1 MTMTSHHLRAR
12 TLPLTLMLLI
22 AASGCVRHPEGDEDA
37 PEQREPVVVHV
48 RNENFL
54 DMNVFVVVSG
64 VSRRLG
70 TVSGNSSGD
79 FSVEWGLTVG
89 QSITLTAVPIGGR
102 GSANTGPLSIG
113 LGQVIDFTVAPVLR
127 QSTVSVH
134 EPPLDG

>member
-1 MTMTSHHLRAR
+1 MTSHRLRAH
-12 TLPLTLMLLI
+12 TTVLALALLTL
-22 AASGCVRHPEGDEDA
+22 ASACVRHPGTEDDQPTPKA
-37 PEQREPVVVHV
+37 DPILVHV

-54 DMNVFVVVSG
+54 DVNVFVVVSG

-70 TVSGNSSGD
+70 TVTGNGSGD
-79 FSVEWGLTVG
+79 FSIDWGLGLG

-102 GSANTGPLSIG
+102 GSANSGQLSIG

-134 EPPLDG
+134 EPPRDD